1 MFSDESMYILI
12 LLILI
17 IILVGII
24 GWVIVRVKTSTAKIR
39 LAEADIDKKKLEL
52 MMKRVLIEDLKNASV
67 ILNDKERIK
76 LDSIQTDNAILS
88 RKTIFLMNE
97 VENRT
102 KRLELGSNLGKLN
115 MSLGK
120 IRQYESKLFGN
131 RDTVR

>member
-1 MFSDESMYILI
+1 MVVDMLNIESFYTLI
-12 LLILI
+12 FFILI

-24 GWVIVRVKTSTAKIR
+24 GWVIVRVKTSNARIR
-39 LAEADIDKKKLEL
+39 LAEVEIDKKKLDL

-67 ILNDKERIK
+67 ILNDKERTK
-76 LDSIQTDNAILS
+76 LDSIQLDNAILS
-88 RKTIFLMNE
+88 RKSIFLMNE

-120 IRQYESKLFGN
+120 IKQYESKLFGK
-131 RDTVR
+131 